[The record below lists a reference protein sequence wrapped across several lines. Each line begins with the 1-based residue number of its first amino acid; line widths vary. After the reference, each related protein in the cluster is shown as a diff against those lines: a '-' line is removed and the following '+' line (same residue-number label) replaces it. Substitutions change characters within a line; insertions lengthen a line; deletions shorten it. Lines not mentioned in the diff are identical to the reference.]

1 MSHFYPF
8 FSFTQWTASILPMKS
23 VLHVGLIGHSF
34 ESLSPKGS
42 GVCFLSDREAHA
54 VWGSFLCWT
63 EKRWKEEIV
72 FFSRFYIL
80 SQGELF
86 GGLEWCAAFMEL
98 SISCYFLDCQ
108 LCEELCFCTTRGRKF
123 RTWSNVTLHTICVKL
138 DWFDVRDLQILK

>member
-8 FSFTQWTASILPMKS
+8 FSFTQWGASILPMKS
-23 VLHVGLIGHSF
+23 LLHVGFIGHSF

-42 GVCFLSDREAHA
+42 GVCFLSDREAYA
-54 VWGSFLCWT
+54 VWGSFLSCT
-63 EKRWKEEIV
+63 EKRCKEEIV
-72 FFSRFYIL
+72 YFPDFIYLVR
-80 SQGELF
+80 ELF

-108 LCEELCFCTTRGRKF
+108 LCEELCFCTTRGRKS

-138 DWFDVRDLQILK
+138 DWFDVRDLQTLK